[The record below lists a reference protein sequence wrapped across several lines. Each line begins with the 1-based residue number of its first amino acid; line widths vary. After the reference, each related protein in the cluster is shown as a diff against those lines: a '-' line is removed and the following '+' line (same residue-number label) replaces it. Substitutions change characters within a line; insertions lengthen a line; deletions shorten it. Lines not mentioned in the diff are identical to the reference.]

1 MVEVDLGERKTDRS
15 KSTNSEFTKYAINNV
30 RIKSYNHNGYRT
42 RSAVTIIARKQKKKF
57 YWDDK
62 KLFFRLIPGDLHNMF
77 KTICINMFN
86 FEAVFK

>member
-15 KSTNSEFTKYAINNV
+15 KSTNSEFTKYAMNNV

-42 RSAVTIIARKQKKKF
+42 RSAVTIIARKQKKF

-77 KTICINMFN
+77 KTICINMVN

>member
-15 KSTNSEFTKYAINNV
+15 KSTNSEFTKYAMNNV
-30 RIKSYNHNGYRT
+30 RTKSYNHNGYRM
-42 RSAVTIIARKQKKKF
+42 RSTVTIIARKQKKF

-62 KLFFRLIPGDLHNMF
+62 KLFFRLISGDLHNMF
-77 KTICINMFN
+77 KTICINMVN